1 MRFPEISG
9 WIFQNFKNYKKILSE
24 LRDPALGSWVP
35 CQLRI
40 QGVQKEQKITYP
52 HVRRS
57 KGTVD
62 VANLSKI
69 IPQVTPIGFLCL
81 WVSLDFQKLVIYEPG
96 PKPGPQVPVVGPGW
110 VLQDGGALRIHRCCK
125 HVPNHTP
132 DTSNGFYTF
141 RSISEHPEA
150 WYFFSPDLEP
160 GPQIPDLVPVR
171 YCEIET
177 FYRHP

>member
-81 WVSLDFQKLVIYEPG
+81 WVSLNIQKVVIHEPG

-110 VLQDGGALRIHRCCK
+110 VLQDGALYGYLD
-125 HVPNHTP
+125 VANM
-132 DTSNGFYTF
+132 
-141 RSISEHPEA
+141 
-150 WYFFSPDLEP
+150 
-160 GPQIPDLVPVR
+160 PQIILQIPLTDSIHFGVSQSTQRLGIFSAQIWNRDLRSRIWSRFDIVR
-171 YCEIET
+171 
-177 FYRHP
+177 